1 LAEDS
6 ACEAAAA
13 TETTEI
19 PAIIT
24 AAVEAV
30 ARTADTEAVAAGFT
44 AVAAAV
50 A

>member
-6 ACEAAAA
+6 ACEEAA

-24 AAVEAV
+24 AAAV
-30 ARTADTEAVAAGFT
+30 AAARTVDTEAVAAGFT
-44 AVAAAV
+44 AVAAA
-50 A
+50 AA